1 MPVFSGELVLGH
13 LYNANNL
20 YVNITTITMGY
31 FDSSNKKTLSGEN
44 KNNFTLK
51 KETYACI

>member
-1 MPVFSGELVLGH
+1 MPVFSGEPVLGH

-20 YVNITTITMGY
+20 YVNITTITMGH
-31 FDSSNKKTLSGEN
+31 FDSSTKKTLSGEN

-51 KETYACI
+51 KGTYACI